1 MSLLCCTSVD
11 RAVSSGQDGGWAR
24 RGRSG
29 EEMGIQI
36 PWGAGLQ
43 AGAPGLSQGLR
54 RPGVLSAVLGPWGLG
69 LPSTRTHPEPALA
82 SLGSVGHLPFLQGGG
97 VEGVVAQLL
106 AHLLSDAL
114 ERQCPAARRQASE
127 TRLAV
132 LAGSH
137 TSVTLSTLDTHTPPH
152 GPHRPPARRETHGS
166 LRAWNEEAA

>member
-1 MSLLCCTSVD
+1 MSLLCYTSVD

-24 RGRSG
+24 RARSG

-36 PWGAGLQ
+36 PLGAGLQ

-69 LPSTRTHPEPALA
+69 LPSTCTHPEPALA

-114 ERQCPAARRQASE
+114 ERQCPAGRPGVFRSLLDIAIGGHPHENFCSLVQA
-127 TRLAV
+127 
-132 LAGSH
+132 
-137 TSVTLSTLDTHTPPH
+137 
-152 GPHRPPARRETHGS
+152 HRDICTDI
-166 LRAWNEEAA
+166 